1 MTDACAPLA
10 ARSLGLVSN
19 VLVLPYHQDER
30 LDARSIPLPAS
41 VEPTVVDRDLPT
53 AEQWQRL
60 VALYDTYAD
69 RVAESVPAGPIRAV
83 TGDCLAT
90 VGTLV
95 GLQRGGLDPSIVWF
109 DAHGDVHT
117 IESSESG
124 YLGGL
129 ALRMALG
136 GDFALLGEPLGL
148 GALPEERAVLVDA
161 RDLDPAEEQYLA
173 SSRLTHTT
181 VDEVTPSVLPW
192 GPVLL
197 HVDVDVIDAQE
208 IPGLR
213 FPAANGPTRSRVI
226 AAVERLISSGRV
238 VALDV
243 ACPWLEP
250 THERDIQRRGELLA
264 SFLAIDL
271 R

>member
-1 MTDACAPLA
+1 MDT
-10 ARSLGLVSN
+10 GKSN
-19 VLVLPYHQDER
+19 VVLLPYHQDER
-30 LDARSIPLPAS
+30 LSDRSITLSDS
-41 VEPTVVDRDLPT
+41 VEPTVVEPELPSGDR
-53 AEQWQRL
+53 WQRL
-60 VALYDTYAD
+60 AALYDAHAD
-69 RVAESVPAGPIRAV
+69 RVAESVPAGPVRVV

-95 GLQRGGLDPSIVWF
+95 GLQRAGLDPSIVWF

-117 IESSESG
+117 MESSESG

-129 ALRMALG
+129 ALRMVLG
-136 GDFALLGEPLGL
+136 GDFALLGERLGL
-148 GALPEERAVLVDA
+148 RPLAENRAVLVDA
-161 RDLDPAEEQYLA
+161 RDLDPAEERYLA
-173 SSRLTHTT
+173 HSRLTHT
-181 VDEVTPSVLPW
+181 SVEDVSPILLPD

-213 FPAANGPTRSRVI
+213 FPAADGPTRSRIV
-226 AAVERLISSGRV
+226 AAVQRLIGSGRV

-250 THERDIQRRGELLA
+250 TGHGDIARRAEVVASLLV
-264 SFLAIDL
+264 DL
-271 R
+271 P

>member
-1 MTDACAPLA
+1 MTGARVSLA
-10 ARSLGLVSN
+10 TRSLGPVSN
-19 VLVLPYHQDER
+19 VLLLPYHQDEH
-30 LDARSIPLPAS
+30 LGERSITLPAS
-41 VEPTVVDRDLPT
+41 VDPTIVERDLPT
-53 AEQWQRL
+53 ADQWQRL
-60 VALYDTYAD
+60 VALYDAYAD
-69 RVAESVPAGPIRAV
+69 RVAESVSAGPIRVV

-90 VGTLV
+90 VGTLA
-95 GLQRGGLDPSIVWF
+95 GLQRGGLDPSLVWF

-148 GALPEERAVLVDA
+148 RPLPEERAVLVDA
-161 RDLDPAEEQYLA
+161 RDLDPAEDQYVA

-181 VDEVTPSVLPW
+181 VDEVSPSVLPE

-213 FPAANGPTRSRVI
+213 FPAANGPTRSRVV

-238 VALDV
+238 VAFDV

-250 THERDIQRRGELLA
+250 TDEGDVQRRAEVLA
-264 SFLAIDL
+264 SLLAIDL